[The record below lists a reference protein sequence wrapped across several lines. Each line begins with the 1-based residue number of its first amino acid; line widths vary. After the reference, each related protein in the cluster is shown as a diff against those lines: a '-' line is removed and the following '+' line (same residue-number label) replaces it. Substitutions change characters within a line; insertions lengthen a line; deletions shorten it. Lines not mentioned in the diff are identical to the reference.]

1 MLKDNRLRK
10 NWQFQDIIDKNKQ
23 IVTKGLVVYF
33 IPNDLNRLRV
43 GISVSKKFE
52 NAVGRNRQRRQ
63 VRAALDLLPNQ
74 FIKSFDIVIILR
86 KPFLTMEFDKKKNA
100 LKEVLERL

>member
-10 NWQFQDIIDKNKQ
+10 NWQFQDIIEKNKQ

-33 IPNDLNRLRV
+33 IPNNLNRLRV
-43 GISVSKKFE
+43 GISISKKFE

-63 VRAALDLLPNQ
+63 TRAALDLLSNHLS
-74 FIKSFDIVIILR
+74 KSYDVVLILR
-86 KPFLTMEFDKKKNA
+86 KPFLAMEFEDKVKSLQDA
-100 LKEVLERL
+100 LERF